1 MAPLEDYLTLA
12 DLQTCR
18 SALMNLCLT
27 PVCLALFER
36 VLGLIRCLIML
47 CDRGTLEPRTTFYL
61 CHFHLCCFACLRPVR
76 LQMAGVPIE
85 SNEASVVVPKTDPAA
100 TCQALG
106 LINSQ
111 NYVHGTN
118 D

>member
-1 MAPLEDYLTLA
+1 MP
-12 DLQTCR
+12 
-18 SALMNLCLT
+18 SAGAAAN
-27 PVCLALFER
+27 
-36 VLGLIRCLIML
+36 G
-47 CDRGTLEPRTTFYL
+47 
-61 CHFHLCCFACLRPVR
+61 
-76 LQMAGVPIE
+76 GVPIE

-111 NYVHGTN
+111 NYVHATN